1 MGNYTARFKK
11 VAELD
16 AAERRALAQL
26 YFRYYEGGDGETE
39 FFADLDRK
47 TEVLLVHCGGALIG
61 FTTSEIYERTWRG
74 AKVQILYSG
83 DTVVDR
89 AHWGQQALSFAW
101 IGRLGRLRRER
112 PDLPLYWFVIV
123 KGHRT
128 FKFLP
133 TFGKSFYP
141 HWSIDRSDLKPL
153 ADQLAREKF
162 GDEYDAE
169 RGVVAFA
176 RSRGHLKREIA
187 FPSEEEKSRDAVRF
201 FLERNPDYLKGHEL
215 VCLCEI
221 SDENMRPLTKRVFD
235 KAAA

>member
-1 MGNYTARFKK
+1 MGNYTARFTK
-11 VAELD
+11 VADLD
-16 AAERRALAQL
+16 AAERGALAAL
-26 YFRYYEGGDGETE
+26 YLRYYDGAGEAE
-39 FFADLDRK
+39 FHADLARK
-47 TEVLLVHCGGALIG
+47 TEVLRVFFGEELIG

-74 AKVQILYSG
+74 TPVQILYSG

-101 IGRLGRLRRER
+101 IGRLGRLRRAR

-133 TFGKSFYP
+133 TFGKSFFP

-162 GDEYDAE
+162 GADYDEG

-176 RSRGHLKREIA
+176 RSRGHLKSDIA
-187 FPSEEEKSRDAVRF
+187 FPSEEERSRDAVRF
-201 FLERNPDYLKGHEL
+201 FLERNPGYLKGHEL
-215 VCLCEI
+215 VCVCEI
-221 SDENMRPLTKRVFD
+221 SDENMRPLTKRLFD